1 MSENFE
7 SEGDILQSTVC
18 IMDIEIASFG
28 MAEAVKTVEKF
39 IETQK
44 PHLIATANAE
54 MLMLAES
61 NEEFKA
67 ILQSADLVVPDGA
80 GVVWAAKTL
89 GRPVKERV
97 AGYDLTQE
105 LLSIAAQK
113 GYRIYFLGAAPG
125 VALQAKIVAET
136 KYPGLLIVGV
146 RDGYFADKDDITVID
161 DITKAN
167 PHILLAAMGV
177 PRQEHWLYKYRNHLN
192 VPVAM
197 GVGGTF
203 DVMAGIVDRAPL
215 WMQKS
220 GLEWSYRLIKQPRR
234 IFRMMALPKFVIKI
248 LTMKK

>member
-1 MSENFE
+1 MNNTKKV
-7 SEGDILQSTVC
+7 ILT
-18 IMDIEIASFG
+18 ILAIAVVLGVFWGINSYFQG
-28 MAEAVKTVEKF
+28 SDLDKT
-39 IETQK
+39 
-44 PHLIATANAE
+44 
-54 MLMLAES
+54 
-61 NEEFKA
+61 
-67 ILQSADLVVPDGA
+67 
-80 GVVWAAKTL
+80 
-89 GRPVKERV
+89 
-97 AGYDLTQE
+97 
-105 LLSIAAQK
+105 
-113 GYRIYFLGAAPG
+113 IY
-125 VALQAKIVAET
+125 
-136 KYPGLLIVGV
+136 
-146 RDGYFADKDDITVID
+146 ITVID